1 GGPGAGGRRLS
12 AADHLTVLL
21 LKNRWSMTH
30 ALLAEVTGL
39 TKSRIGATLRDANP
53 VLTALGH
60 TIPAGPLTV
69 TTTQQ
74 LATIAGHDS
83 TPP

>member
-1 GGPGAGGRRLS
+1 
-12 AADHLTVLL
+12 
-21 LKNRWSMTH
+21 MTH
-30 ALLAEVTGL
+30 ALLADVTGL
-39 TKSRIGATLRDANP
+39 TKTRIGATLRDATP

-69 TTTQQ
+69 TTAQQ
-74 LATIAGHDS
+74 LAGIAGHHL